1 MQKLN
6 SRSAHTFHA
15 LQGEPNRFRL
25 VNLTAKGA
33 RAVWAKEKVQSENIN
48 GVMRII
54 GKGRTGTE
62 TEQVLP

>member
-15 LQGEPNRFRL
+15 LTSEPNRFRL

-33 RAVWAKEKVQSENIN
+33 RLAWTKEKVQSENIN
-48 GVMRII
+48 KVLRVI
-54 GKGRTGTE
+54 GKRGKG
-62 TEQVLP
+62 